1 MWFAKEN
8 TLKWAISIT
17 WGSSTV
23 KDKKLLFQRQKAS
36 LFLKIY
42 CTSDLKCILLF
53 ISEQW

>member
-23 KDKKLLFQRQKAS
+23 KDKKLLFQRQKLKSFS
-36 LFLKIY
+36 L
-42 CTSDLKCILLF
+42 SENLLHF
-53 ISEQW
+53 